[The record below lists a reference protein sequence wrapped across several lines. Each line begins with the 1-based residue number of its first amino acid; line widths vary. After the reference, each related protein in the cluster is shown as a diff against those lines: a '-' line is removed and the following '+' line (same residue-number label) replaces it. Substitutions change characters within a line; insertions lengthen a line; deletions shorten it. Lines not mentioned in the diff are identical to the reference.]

1 MSEPLAYVA
10 RLAQDFR
17 LAVRSLRKSPGFL
30 TVVTLSLALGI
41 GANSTIF
48 SVIDTLLYRPLPY
61 DRPEQLITIWETHRG
76 EEGMGPPPIAESLD
90 WKRQDHVFQD
100 IALTSFDEEAV
111 LAGAGSPE
119 HITVQDVTPNFF
131 SLLGAKPILGRIF
144 FPSEMQDHD
153 QTIVISYSF
162 WKSHFNKNPNVLGKT
177 LKLSG
182 IASTVVGVM
191 PEGFAPFGGGTI
203 VWQPVNPESQRYAD
217 RADHWLTPIA
227 RLRPSTTLAQA
238 QAEMDAIAHR
248 LEQEYPTSN
257 KGVGKKLVP
266 LRQVLYGWARR
277 ALYPLFGAVAFVLL
291 IACANVANLIQSRS
305 ERRRGES
312 AVRLSLGASR
322 ARLVQQSLVESLPLG
337 LLGCAFGLLIAYWGI
352 RVFLWIAGAD
362 FPNGDSITVNLRVV
376 AFTLGISLLTTLL
389 FGVAPALQAS
399 NTDLNNALRDG
410 ARGTAPSSRGIMR
423 HFLVISEVALAMVLL
438 VGTGLMINTMLRLR
452 HVNPGFDTKN
462 LLTMTFQLPEGGK
475 YVERVPGGDMERAK
489 PAVTSF
495 YQRLL
500 ERVSALPGVESAA
513 SMTGLPTHFMEGPSF
528 VILGR
533 PVPTPDQRPNA
544 GCAQVSPN
552 IFRTLGIP
560 LKKGRL
566 LDEHDTSAAPWAIVV
581 NQAFVRLYFPNEDPI
596 GKEIRLRYDP
606 YPTEEDRPRQIV
618 GVVGDIKQRGLASDP
633 IPFMYVSFLQQPD
646 VYPGGTIV
654 AHLWQDLAVRM
665 APGARVG
672 DLSKAIRQI
681 VAELDPDQPIANV
694 MSMDQVLT
702 KDLGQNRSYMQLLSI
717 FAVVAMFLAGMGI
730 YGVMSYFVTQHTHDI
745 GIRMALGAHP
755 SNILRW
761 VATLAAKLVLL
772 GIVIGVGLAL
782 GLTRAISALLF
793 GVTPTDPTTFLIVA
807 ITLALVACIA
817 CYIPARRA
825 TKLDPLVSLRYE

>member
-10 RLAQDFR
+10 SVAQDFR
-17 LAVRSLRKSPGFL
+17 LAVRSFRKSPGFL

-41 GANSTIF
+41 GANSTVF

-61 DRPEQLITIWETHRG
+61 DHPEQLITIWNTNAG
-76 EEGMGPPPIAESLD
+76 EGVDRAPIAESLD
-90 WKRQDHVFQD
+90 WKRQNDVFQD

-111 LAGAGSPE
+111 LSGAGAPE
-119 HITVQDVTPNFF
+119 HVTVQDVTPNFF
-131 SLLGAKPILGRIF
+131 SLLGAKPFLGRIF

-162 WKSHFNKNPNVLGKT
+162 WKTHFNKDPNVLGKT

-182 IASTVVGVM
+182 IPSTVVGVM
-191 PEGFAPFGGGTI
+191 PEGFAPFDGGTI

-217 RADHWLTPIA
+217 RSDHWLIPIA
-227 RLRPSTTLAQA
+227 RLKTSVTQAQA

-248 LEQEYPTSN
+248 LEQQYPTTN

-266 LRQVLYGWARR
+266 LRETLYGWARR
-277 ALYPLFGAVAFVLL
+277 ALYPLFGAVVFVLL

-322 ARLVQQSLVESLPLG
+322 ARLVQQSLVESLPLA
-337 LLGCAFGLLIAYWGI
+337 LLGCVFGLLIAFWGI
-352 RVFLWIAGAD
+352 RVFLWIAGPD
-362 FPNGDSITVNLRVV
+362 FPNADSMTVNLRVV
-376 AFTLGISLLTTLL
+376 VFTLGISLLTTVL

-399 NTDLNNALRDG
+399 KTDLNNDLRGG
-410 ARGTAPSSRGIMR
+410 ARGRVPSSRGIMR
-423 HFLVISEVALAMVLL
+423 HFLVVSEVALAMVLL
-438 VGTGLMINTMLRLR
+438 VGTGLMINTILRLR
-452 HVNPGFDTKN
+452 RVNPGFDTRN

-489 PAVTSF
+489 PAITNF

-513 SMTGLPTHFMEGPSF
+513 SMTGLPTHFMEWPSF

-533 PVPTPDQRPNA
+533 PVPTRDQRPNA
-544 GCAQVSPN
+544 ACAQVSPN

-566 LDEHDTSAAPWAIVV
+566 LDEQDTSAAPWAIVV
-581 NQAFVRLYFPNEDPI
+581 NEAVVRRYFPNEDPI

-606 YPTEEDRPRQIV
+606 YPTDEDHPRQIV
-618 GVVGDIKQRGLASDP
+618 GVVGDIRQRGLGREP
-633 IPFMYVSFLQQPD
+633 IPFMYTSFLQEPE
-646 VYPGGTIV
+646 VYPGGSIV

-665 APGARVG
+665 APGVRVG
-672 DLSKAIRQI
+672 DLTKAIRQI
-681 VAELDPDQPIANV
+681 VTELDPDQPIANV

-702 KDLGQNRSYMQLLSI
+702 QDLGQSRSYMQLLSI
-717 FAVVAMFLAGMGI
+717 FAVVAVFLAAMGI

-761 VATLAAKLVLL
+761 VSTLAAKLVLL
-772 GIVIGVGLAL
+772 GILVGIGLAL
-782 GLTRAISALLF
+782 GLTRAISAVLF
-793 GVTPTDPTTFLIVA
+793 GVTPSDPTTFLIVA

>member
-10 RLAQDFR
+10 SVAQDFR

-41 GANSTIF
+41 GANSTVF

-61 DRPEQLITIWETHRG
+61 DHPEQLITIWNTNAG
-76 EEGMGPPPIAESLD
+76 EGVDRAPIAESLD
-90 WKRQDHVFQD
+90 WKRQNHVFQD

-111 LAGAGSPE
+111 LSGAGAPE
-119 HITVQDVTPNFF
+119 HVTVQDVTPNFF
-131 SLLGAKPILGRIF
+131 SLLGAKPFLGRIF

-153 QTIVISYSF
+153 QTIVISYSL
-162 WKSHFNKNPNVLGKT
+162 WKTHFNKNPNVLGKT
-177 LKLSG
+177 LNLSG
-182 IASTVVGVM
+182 MPSTVVGVM
-191 PEGFAPFGGGTI
+191 PEGFAPFDGVTMI
-203 VWQPVNPESQRYAD
+203 WQPVNPESQRYAD
-217 RADHWLTPIA
+217 RSDHWLIPIA
-227 RLRPSTTLAQA
+227 RLKPSVTQVQA

-248 LEQEYPTSN
+248 LEQQYPTSN

-266 LRQVLYGWARR
+266 LRETSYGWARR

-312 AVRLSLGASR
+312 AVRLSLGATR
-322 ARLVQQSLVESLPLG
+322 ARLVQQSLVESMPLG

-352 RVFLWIAGAD
+352 RIFLWIAGAD
-362 FPNGDSITVNLRVV
+362 FPNANSMTVNLRVV
-376 AFTLGISLLTTLL
+376 VFTAGISLLTTLL
-389 FGVAPALQAS
+389 FGIAPALQAS
-399 NTDLNNALRDG
+399 KTDLNNALRDG
-410 ARGTAPSSRGIMR
+410 ARGTAPSARGIMR
-423 HFLVISEVALAMVLL
+423 HFLVVSEVALAMVLL

-475 YVERVPGGDMERAK
+475 YVERVPGGDMEKAT

-513 SMTGLPTHFMEGPSF
+513 SMTGLPTHFMEWPSF

-552 IFRTLGIP
+552 IFRTLGIQ
-560 LKKGRL
+560 LKKGRF
-566 LDEHDTSAAPWAIVV
+566 LDEHDNSAAPWAVVV
-581 NQAFVRLYFPNEDPI
+581 NQAFVRRYFPNEDPI

-606 YPTEEDRPRQIV
+606 YPTEEGRPRQIV
-618 GVVGDIKQRGLASDP
+618 GVVGDIKQRGLAREP
-633 IPFMYVSFLQQPD
+633 IPFMYTSFLQEPE
-646 VYPGGTIV
+646 VYPGGSIV

-665 APGARVG
+665 APGTRVS
-672 DLSKAIRQI
+672 DLTKAIRQI
-681 VAELDPDQPIANV
+681 VTELEPDQPIANV
-694 MSMDQVLT
+694 MSMDQLLRQ
-702 KDLGQNRSYMQLLSI
+702 DLGDTRSYMQLLSI
-717 FAVVAMFLAGMGI
+717 FAVVAVFLAGMGI
-730 YGVMSYFVTQHTHDI
+730 YSVMSYFVTRHTHDI

-761 VATLAAKLVLL
+761 VATLAAKLVLM
-772 GIVIGVGLAL
+772 GIVVGIGLAL

-807 ITLALVACIA
+807 ITLALVACVA

>member
-10 RLAQDFR
+10 SVAQDFR

-61 DRPEQLITIWETHRG
+61 DHPEQLITIWNTNAG
-76 EEGMGPPPIAESLD
+76 EGVDRAPIAESLD
-90 WKRQDHVFQD
+90 WKRQNHVFQD
-100 IALTSFDEEAV
+100 IALTSFDEEAI
-111 LAGAGSPE
+111 LSGAGAPE
-119 HITVQDVTPNFF
+119 HVTVQDVTPNFF
-131 SLLGAKPILGRIF
+131 SLLGAKPFLGRIF

-162 WKSHFNKNPNVLGKT
+162 WKTHFNKNPNVLGKR

-182 IASTVVGVM
+182 MPSTVVGVM
-191 PEGFAPFGGGTI
+191 PEGFAPFDGGTI

-217 RADHWLTPIA
+217 RSDHWLIPIA
-227 RLRPSTTLAQA
+227 RLKPSVTQVQA

-248 LEQEYPTSN
+248 LEQQYPTSN

-266 LRQVLYGWARR
+266 LRETLYGWARR

-305 ERRRGES
+305 EGRRGES
-312 AVRLSLGASR
+312 AVRLSLGATR
-322 ARLVQQSLVESLPLG
+322 ARLVQQSLVESMPLG
-337 LLGCAFGLLIAYWGI
+337 LLGCAFGLLIAFWGI
-352 RVFLWIAGAD
+352 RVFLWIAGSD
-362 FPNGDSITVNLRVV
+362 FPNADSMTVNLRVV
-376 AFTLGISLLTTLL
+376 VFTLGISLLTTLL
-389 FGVAPALQAS
+389 FGIAPALQAS
-399 NTDLNNALRDG
+399 KADLNNALRDG

-423 HFLVISEVALAMVLL
+423 HFLVVSEVALAMVLL

-475 YVERVPGGDMERAK
+475 YVERVPGGDMEKAT
-489 PAVTSF
+489 PAVASF

-513 SMTGLPTHFMEGPSF
+513 SMTGLPTHFMEWPSF

-544 GCAQVSPN
+544 ACAQVSPN

-560 LKKGRL
+560 LKKGRF
-566 LDEHDTSAAPWAIVV
+566 LDEHDTSAGPWAIVV
-581 NQAFVRLYFPNEDPI
+581 NEAVVRRYFPNEDPI

-606 YPTEEDRPRQIV
+606 YPTDEDHPRQIV
-618 GVVGDIKQRGLASDP
+618 GVVGDIKQRGLAREP
-633 IPFMYVSFLQQPD
+633 IPFMYTSFLQEPE
-646 VYPGGTIV
+646 VYPGGSVV

-665 APGARVG
+665 APGARIG
-672 DLSKAIRQI
+672 DLTKAIRQI
-681 VAELDPDQPIANV
+681 VTELDPDQPIANV
-694 MSMDQVLT
+694 MSMDQVLRQ
-702 KDLGQNRSYMQLLSI
+702 DLGDTRSYMQLLSI
-717 FAVVAMFLAGMGI
+717 FAMVAVFLAGMGI
-730 YGVMSYFVTQHTHDI
+730 YGVMSYFVTRHTHDI

-761 VATLAAKLVLL
+761 VASLAAKLVVL
-772 GIVIGVGLAL
+772 GILVGVGLAL

-793 GVTPTDPTTFLIVA
+793 GVTPTDPITFLIVA
-807 ITLALVACIA
+807 ITFALVACMA
-817 CYIPARRA
+817 CYIPAHRA

>member
-10 RLAQDFR
+10 SVAQDFR

-41 GANSTIF
+41 GANSTVF

-61 DRPEQLITIWETHRG
+61 DHPEQLITIWNTNAG
-76 EEGMGPPPIAESLD
+76 EGVDRAPIAESLD
-90 WKRQDHVFQD
+90 WKRQNHVFQD

-111 LAGAGSPE
+111 LSGAGAPE
-119 HITVQDVTPNFF
+119 HVTVQDVTPNFF
-131 SLLGAKPILGRIF
+131 SLLGAKPFLGRIF

-153 QTIVISYSF
+153 QTIVISYSL
-162 WKSHFNKNPNVLGKT
+162 WKTHFNKNPNVLGKT
-177 LKLSG
+177 LNLSG
-182 IASTVVGVM
+182 MPSTVVGVM
-191 PEGFAPFGGGTI
+191 PEGFAPFDGVTMI
-203 VWQPVNPESQRYAD
+203 WQPVNPESQRYAD
-217 RADHWLTPIA
+217 RSDHWLIPIA
-227 RLRPSTTLAQA
+227 RLKPSVTQVQA

-248 LEQEYPTSN
+248 LEQQYPTSN

-266 LRQVLYGWARR
+266 LRETLYGWARR

-312 AVRLSLGASR
+312 AVRLSLGATR
-322 ARLVQQSLVESLPLG
+322 ARLVQQSLVESMPLG

-352 RVFLWIAGAD
+352 RIFLWIAGAD
-362 FPNGDSITVNLRVV
+362 FPNANSMTVNLRVV
-376 AFTLGISLLTTLL
+376 VFTAGISLLTTLL
-389 FGVAPALQAS
+389 FGIAPALQAS
-399 NTDLNNALRDG
+399 KTDLNNALRDG
-410 ARGTAPSSRGIMR
+410 ARGTAPSARGIMR
-423 HFLVISEVALAMVLL
+423 HFLVVSEVALAMVLL

-475 YVERVPGGDMERAK
+475 YVERVPGGDMETAT

-513 SMTGLPTHFMEGPSF
+513 SMTGLPTHFMEWPSF

-552 IFRTLGIP
+552 IFRTLGIQ
-560 LKKGRL
+560 LKKGRF
-566 LDEHDTSAAPWAIVV
+566 LDEHDNSAAPWAVVV
-581 NQAFVRLYFPNEDPI
+581 NQAFVRRYFPNEDPI

-606 YPTEEDRPRQIV
+606 YPTEEGRPRQIV
-618 GVVGDIKQRGLASDP
+618 GVVGDIKQRGLAREP
-633 IPFMYVSFLQQPD
+633 IPFMYTSFLQEPE
-646 VYPGGTIV
+646 VYPGGSIV

-665 APGARVG
+665 APGTRVS
-672 DLSKAIRQI
+672 DLTKAIRQI
-681 VAELDPDQPIANV
+681 VTELEPDQPIANV
-694 MSMDQVLT
+694 MSMDQLLRQ
-702 KDLGQNRSYMQLLSI
+702 DLGDTRSYMQLLSI
-717 FAVVAMFLAGMGI
+717 FAVVAVFLAGMGI
-730 YGVMSYFVTQHTHDI
+730 YSVMSYFVTRHTHDI

-761 VATLAAKLVLL
+761 VATLAAKLVLM
-772 GIVIGVGLAL
+772 GIVVGIGLAL

-807 ITLALVACIA
+807 ITLALVACVA

>member
-10 RLAQDFR
+10 SLAQDFR

-61 DRPEQLITIWETHRG
+61 DHPEQLITIWNTNAG
-76 EEGMGPPPIAESLD
+76 EGVNRAPIAESLD
-90 WKRQDHVFQD
+90 WKRQNHVFQD

-111 LAGAGSPE
+111 LSGAGAPE
-119 HITVQDVTPNFF
+119 HVTVQDVTPNFF
-131 SLLGAKPILGRIF
+131 SLLGVKPILGRIF
-144 FPSEMQDHD
+144 FPSEMQDYD

-162 WKSHFNKNPNVLGKT
+162 WKTHFNKNPNVLGKT

-182 IASTVVGVM
+182 MPSTVVGVM
-191 PEGFAPFGGGTI
+191 PEGFAPFDGVTMI
-203 VWQPVNPESQRYAD
+203 WQPVNPESQRYAD
-217 RADHWLTPIA
+217 RSDHWLIPIA
-227 RLRPSTTLAQA
+227 RLKPSVTQVQA

-248 LEQEYPTSN
+248 LEQQYPTSN

-266 LRQVLYGWARR
+266 LRETLYGWARR

-305 ERRRGES
+305 EGRRGES
-312 AVRLSLGASR
+312 AVRLSLGATR
-322 ARLVQQSLVESLPLG
+322 ARLVQQSLVESMPLG
-337 LLGCAFGLLIAYWGI
+337 LLGCAFGLLIAFWGI
-352 RVFLWIAGAD
+352 RVFLWIAGSD
-362 FPNGDSITVNLRVV
+362 FPNADSMAVNLRVV
-376 AFTLGISLLTTLL
+376 VFTLGISLLTTLL
-389 FGVAPALQAS
+389 FGIAPALQAS
-399 NTDLNNALRDG
+399 KTDVNNALRDG

-423 HFLVISEVALAMVLL
+423 HFLVVSEVALAMVLL

-475 YVERVPGGDMERAK
+475 YVERVPGGDMERAT

-513 SMTGLPTHFMEGPSF
+513 SMTGLPTHFMEWPSF

-533 PVPTPDQRPNA
+533 PVPKPDQRPNA
-544 GCAQVSPN
+544 ACAQVSPN

-560 LKKGRL
+560 LKKGRF
-566 LDEHDTSAAPWAIVV
+566 LDEHDTSAGPWAIVV
-581 NQAFVRLYFPNEDPI
+581 NEAVVRRYFPNEDPI

-606 YPTEEDRPRQIV
+606 YPTDEDHPRQIV
-618 GVVGDIKQRGLASDP
+618 GVVGDIKQRGLAREP
-633 IPFMYVSFLQQPD
+633 IPFMYTSFLQEPE
-646 VYPGGTIV
+646 VYPGGSVV

-665 APGARVG
+665 APGARIG
-672 DLSKAIRQI
+672 DLTKAIRQI
-681 VAELDPDQPIANV
+681 VTELDPDQPIANV
-694 MSMDQVLT
+694 MSMDQVLRQ
-702 KDLGQNRSYMQLLSI
+702 DLGDTRSYMQLLSI
-717 FAVVAMFLAGMGI
+717 FAMVAVFLAGMGI
-730 YGVMSYFVTQHTHDI
+730 YGVMSYFVTRHTHDI

-761 VATLAAKLVLL
+761 VASLAAKLVLL
-772 GIVIGVGLAL
+772 GIVVGIGLAL

-793 GVTPTDPTTFLIVA
+793 GVTPTDPITFLIVA
-807 ITLALVACIA
+807 ITLALVACMA
-817 CYIPARRA
+817 CYIPAHRA